1 MKKKSNLTGFKED
14 LKRLEEIAGLLDRD
28 ELDLEKAIQLYEE
41 GVVTSKKCLEI
52 LKEAELKITNL
63 NNEFNL
69 IETESGE
76 NIFKEDE

>member
-41 GVVTSKKCLEI
+41 GVVISKKCLEI

-69 IETESGE
+69 SETKSDE